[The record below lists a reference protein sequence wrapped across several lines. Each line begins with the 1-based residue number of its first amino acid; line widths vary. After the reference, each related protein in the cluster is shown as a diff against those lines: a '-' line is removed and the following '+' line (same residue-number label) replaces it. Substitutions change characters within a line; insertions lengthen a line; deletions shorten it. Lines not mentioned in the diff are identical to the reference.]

1 MFHQFFQQLNNQNNF
16 LEYFSETSPASPI
29 ATNDVSNFV
38 DDWDYRLESHS
49 EPLLNFSAGNHE
61 LPPPSKVGDY
71 TYANQV
77 VDYFEPRKF
86 MQNSVG
92 ISILKKNII
101 FGLQLVPFFTPNLL
115 ISFNVFHGKIHF
127 PIRNYNPLQLHN
139 RKFIL

>member
-38 DDWDYRLESHS
+38 DDWDYRLELHS

-92 ISILKKNII
+92 ISILKKKYNIWLTISTI
-101 FGLQLVPFFTPNLL
+101 FYTEPSNFIQCISRKNSFSNSKLQSIAIT
-115 ISFNVFHGKIHF
+115 
-127 PIRNYNPLQLHN
+127 Q
-139 RKFIL
+139 